1 MRRWTLPLGGHRVAN
16 PMGEYQTGDVYH
28 LEWITLVPVR
38 ENLFKL
44 VSNSGADVGY
54 MHGANAENIRAAVKD
69 TLVVMSPEF
78 GRSRCVQ
85 MNVSFVSHMR
95 VTDISQ
101 DNSNAY
107 KGTVIVPC
115 CFLMDVRSLGDT

>member
-1 MRRWTLPLGGHRVAN
+1 
-16 PMGEYQTGDVYH
+16 MGEYQTGDVYH
-28 LEWITLVPVR
+28 LEWMTLVPVR

-44 VSNSGADVGY
+44 VSNSGPDVGDI
-54 MHGANAENIRAAVKD
+54 HGANAENVRASVKD
-69 TLVVMSPEF
+69 TLVLMSPQF
-78 GRSRCVQ
+78 GLSRCEQ
-85 MNVSFVSHMR
+85 MKLSTARVPLPFVSHMR